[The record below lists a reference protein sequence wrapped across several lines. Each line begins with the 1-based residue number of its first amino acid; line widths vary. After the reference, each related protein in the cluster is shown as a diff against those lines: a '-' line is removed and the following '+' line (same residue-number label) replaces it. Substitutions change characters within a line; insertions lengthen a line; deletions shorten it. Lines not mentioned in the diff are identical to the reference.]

1 MCPIDA
7 PSTTMRRTAFVRN
20 SQAWSCYRTAVQS
33 LGVLP
38 AGEPYGGVE
47 RGLGREI
54 ARATWHEVYDL
65 MVRLWPDFDEVGCG
79 ADYLDGVR
87 RILSAYGIAWD
98 MDDGG
103 QLHGAMHPVAQA
115 RVDAALAVLSGAA
128 FGDARRIFNDAR
140 TAYDH
145 RPRRDRDACANSFDA
160 MEAVA
165 KIAHEMPTAT
175 FDGVLQRIRNRRA
188 LNGELVGV
196 LASVNV
202 LRHRNFG
209 HGTAFTLRPEEVEFT
224 YTVCAAGIVLLAR

>member
-1 MCPIDA
+1 MVLQLAGRCDNLDPV
-7 PSTTMRRTAFVRN
+7 TV
-20 SQAWSCYRTAVQS
+20 YRTAVQS

-65 MVRLWPDFDEVGCG
+65 IVRLWPDFDEVGCG